1 MNFKLKDLS
10 IGNKGQYGIGA
21 SSCEFNADYPQYLR
35 ITDIDDYGY
44 APKQL
49 ATSINPFEY
58 QDWNKYL
65 LKKNDIVFART
76 GNSTGRNH
84 FIKEITNPT
93 VFAGFLIKF
102 SLNQNLVLP
111 NYVGYY
117 CQSQHYWNQIRSLF
131 TGSTRANVNAE
142 QYGELKIPFPK
153 YSVQQHIV
161 NTIGSVDDLIEN
173 YEQKIKKLFNIG
185 LTKIEIINQTNELI
199 SFLEIAKLE
208 KGIEIGSSNY
218 LDTKNE
224 NNIHY
229 LRVGDLESIQ
239 NTYIEK
245 NVARN
250 QAYEDDILI
259 AFDGAPGRNNIG
271 LSGSFSSGIY
281 KIVSDNSLKGLL
293 YFEINSK
300 LNQTIINDHSQGTTI
315 LHAAKSIPYLVAANC
330 NLKDKESLNYIF
342 NELVCLKKKI
352 IYLKQVKNLLLNKY
366 FTNRQ

>member
-1 MNFKLKDLS
+1 M
-10 IGNKGQYGIGA
+10 
-21 SSCEFNADYPQYLR
+21 
-35 ITDIDDYGY
+35 
-44 APKQL
+44 
-49 ATSINPFEY
+49 
-58 QDWNKYL
+58 
-65 LKKNDIVFART
+65 
-76 GNSTGRNH
+76 
-84 FIKEITNPT
+84 
-93 VFAGFLIKF
+93 
-102 SLNQNLVLP
+102 
-111 NYVGYY
+111 
-117 CQSQHYWNQIRSLF
+117 
-131 TGSTRANVNAE
+131 
-142 QYGELKIPFPK
+142 
-153 YSVQQHIV
+153 
-161 NTIGSVDDLIEN
+161 IEN

-366 FTNRQ
+366 FTKRQ